1 MTGIADFVQQGPN
14 FLAAHRKA
22 SPMPRRHCRRA
33 GPMTRVRQ
41 SPWQIAADRVIDCTL
56 PGERN

>member
-1 MTGIADFVQQGPN
+1 MTGISDFVQQGPY

-22 SPMPRRHCRRA
+22 PLMPRRRCRRTR
-33 GPMTRVRQ
+33 PMTRVRQ
-41 SPWQIAADRVIDCTL
+41 SPWQIAADRVIDTTL